1 MGWVGMIAQAAPS
14 GRSLGREP
22 KAGVSVGL
30 PLDVVAALNAYC
42 RERAVTRSAAI
53 EVAVR
58 RFLLSE
64 KGRPK

>member
-1 MGWVGMIAQAAPS
+1 MGVTAAPS

-30 PLDVVAALNAYC
+30 PVDLVAALNEYC
-42 RERAVTRSAAI
+42 RQRAVTRSAAI

-58 RFLLSE
+58 RFLLQE
-64 KGRPK
+64 RQNG